1 MQAQPEVK
9 AMRAISAGRCI
20 LCFGPFAASLS
31 LLDACGG
38 GGASFTPGPAPPER
52 NAPGSASQPP
62 PSSVQ
67 IASIPAP
74 DAPAGGVVIG
84 NDGAVYLD
92 GSSHFMRFANNA
104 FTQYVYV
111 AQFGQTV
118 GALDGVNSLANAPG
132 GDVATIVQEGGAP
145 PFRYDTA
152 LSPGTGQIIDSHVV
166 TAFQDEGLV
175 AVARGQGGE
184 LWVSGYEPGVGGGFI
199 NNGLVTIQD
208 TTLSAIRSFGT
219 TDVLG
224 SFTLAANGT
233 MYAANNPF
241 YNSQIPSTIYQL
253 DAATGAILKSNVLP
267 TGSNV
272 SQVAPGP
279 DGAIWFTDLGLNK
292 IGRIDTSGAVMY
304 YAVPTQ
310 SAGLAGI
317 TAASDNAMWFT
328 ESNADKIGRIGTH
341 GAITEYTISQPD
353 AHPMGIA
360 AGAPGACIPG
370 TIYFTESNG
379 LGKITFTS

>member
-1 MQAQPEVK
+1 MQTQPEVK
-9 AMRAISAGRCI
+9 AMRAISVGRCI
-20 LCFGPFAASLS
+20 CCFALFAASLS
-31 LLDACGG
+31 LLNACGG
-38 GGASFTPGPAPPER
+38 GGASFTPAPAPPAQ
-52 NAPGSASQPP
+52 NAPATASQPP

-67 IASIPAP
+67 ITSIEAP
-74 DAPAGGVVIG
+74 DTPAGGVAIG

-92 GSSHFMRFANNA
+92 GASHFMRFANNA
-104 FTQYVYV
+104 FTQYAYV

-118 GALDGVNSLANAPG
+118 GALDGVNALANAPG

-152 LSPGTGQIIDSHVV
+152 LAPSTGQVIDSHVV

-175 AVARGQGGE
+175 AVARGQGGT
-184 LWVSGYEPGVGGGFI
+184 LWVSGYEPGIGGGFI
-199 NNGLVTIQD
+199 NNGVVTIQD
-208 TTLSAIRSFGT
+208 ATLSAISSFGP

-224 SFTLAANGT
+224 SFALAANGA
-233 MYAANNPF
+233 MFAANNPF

-253 DAATGAILKSNVLP
+253 NAATGAILKSSVLP
-267 TGSNV
+267 SGSSV
-272 SQVAPGP
+272 SQLAAGP
-279 DGAIWFTDLGLNK
+279 DGAIWFTDPGLNK
-292 IGRIDTSGAVMY
+292 IGRIDASGVVTY

-317 TAASDNAMWFT
+317 TAVSDNAMWFT
-328 ESNADKIGRIGTH
+328 ESNGGKIGRIGTD
-341 GAITEYTISQPD
+341 GTVTEYTISQAG

-370 TIYFTESNG
+370 TLYFAESNG
-379 LGKITFTS
+379 LGKITFSS